1 MKKPLIE
8 ILDDLLREILDDL
21 KTELELAEVS
31 DIKILSSKINNA
43 SREVARARNYPD
55 SYSEADIAS
64 DMENYYS
71 NIRELALYDFNQV
84 GAEGQTN
91 HSENGYSRT
100 WKSRR
105 ECFDGVVA
113 FCKTL

>member
-1 MKKPLIE
+1 MEKLLSDILADLTTELDLIE
-8 ILDDLLREILDDL
+8 ARDIAIL
-21 KTELELAEVS
+21 T
-31 DIKILSSKINNA
+31 SKIKNA
-43 SREVARARNYPD
+43 SREVRRMRNYPSGYTED
-55 SYSEADIAS
+55 VIAS

-105 ECFDGVVA
+105 ECFDGIIA
-113 FCKTL
+113 FCKIF

>member
-1 MKKPLIE
+1 MESLLSE
-8 ILDDLLREILDDL
+8 ILADLT
-21 KTELELAEVS
+21 TELNLKGAS
-31 DIKILSSKINNA
+31 DIAILTSKIKNA
-43 SREVARARNYPD
+43 CREVKRMRNYPSTYTED
-55 SYSEADIAS
+55 AIAS

-113 FCKTL
+113 FCKIF